1 MFIFTYDRMRKFQ
14 GEWRMEKKL
23 MFPDY
28 VFLESDDEEA
38 LEGEIMQYGGG
49 AELLKESGALLHV
62 QKREETFLQSLCGHD
77 HHLRM
82 SKGVITNG
90 VTRITEGP
98 LCGMEGRISRIDRHK
113 RLARL
118 EVPES
123 SASGS
128 IFAGLEIVEKS

>member
-1 MFIFTYDRMRKFQ
+1 
-14 GEWRMEKKL
+14 MEKKL
-23 MFPDY
+23 MFPAY

-49 AELLKESGALLHV
+49 AELLKECGTLLHV
-62 QKREETFLQSLCGHD
+62 QEREESFLQSLCGHT

-90 VTRITEGP
+90 ITRITEGP
-98 LCGMEGRISRIDRHK
+98 LCGMEERISRIDRHK

-128 IFAGLEIVEKS
+128 ILAGLEIVEKS